1 MTVLVLSRV
10 PVAISTLRRLLRKD
24 SASVT
29 TTLALVVPVVFGA
42 VGIAVDYSMASATRT
57 KIQMI
62 ADTAA
67 INAVREFQ
75 IARATADSVQASAQS
90 YAKSQMNDISVQ
102 AKADDKALTV
112 NVVIEKDVGLT
123 IAKVIGNGD
132 MHLRVSATA
141 KITAKLPLCVLA
153 LDKSGPATLSLEA
166 SAQMTA
172 NGCMV
177 YSDSSNASGL
187 QAKDN
192 AILVSGLTCS

>member
-153 LDKSGPATLSLEA
+153 LDKSDDA
-166 SAQMTA
+166 SAKPA
-172 NGCMV
+172 
-177 YSDSSNASGL
+177 
-187 QAKDN
+187 
-192 AILVSGLTCS
+192 